1 MSTGRGCWK
10 APAVTV
16 TEWLASVSLAIGVF
30 AVTNI
35 DDVLV
40 LTVLFVS
47 SRSTGTPRPWGIVAG
62 QYLGFATLLATSV
75 GLSFGLLALDERW
88 VRLFGLLPVA
98 LGLRG
103 LWLAYRHRAED
114 APPMASSWWTV
125 AGITIANGA
134 DNLSVY
140 APLLRGL
147 DPARFVIT
155 LVVFFLGVAVW
166 IAVARG
172 LGTHQRV
179 AQRLGHIQHWLG
191 PLIFIA
197 LGVAILL
204 GVL

>member
-1 MSTGRGCWK
+1 M
-10 APAVTV
+10 
-16 TEWLASVSLAIGVF
+16 F

-47 SRSTGTPRPWGIVAG
+47 SRSTGRPRAWGIVAG
-62 QYLGFATLLATSV
+62 QYLGFSALLAASL

-103 LWLAYRHRAED
+103 LWLAFRHRAEE
-114 APPMASSWWTV
+114 APPMASSWWAV

-134 DNLSVY
+134 DNVSVY
-140 APLLRGL
+140 APLLANL
-147 DPARFVIT
+147 DPTRLVIT
-155 LVVFFLGVAVW
+155 MAVFLVGVASW

-179 AQRLGHIQHWLG
+179 AQRLGRIQHWLG
-191 PLIFIA
+191 PLIFIV

-204 GVL
+204 EVL